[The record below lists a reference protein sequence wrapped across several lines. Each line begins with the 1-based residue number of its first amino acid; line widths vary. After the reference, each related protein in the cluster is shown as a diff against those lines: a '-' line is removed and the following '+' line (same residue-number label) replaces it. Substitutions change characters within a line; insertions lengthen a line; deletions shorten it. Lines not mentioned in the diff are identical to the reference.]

1 MPRTRQPLP
10 RGFFPLWTTV
20 ALDLIGFGIV
30 IPILAAHASDFGA
43 DGFDVGLL
51 IASYSLAQFVFS
63 PIWGGLSDRIGRRP
77 VLIVSLIGSALGSL
91 LTGLAGGIALLFV
104 ARVIDGASGGTVA
117 VAQAAAT
124 DLADESERPR
134 LLGLLGAAFAIGFVI
149 GPAIGGLAGLVDR
162 RLPFFIAAA
171 LAAANAVAT
180 WFRVPE
186 TNATPTPRA
195 GRSLRDHRHLLPLFG
210 GALLAVSAF
219 AGFEATFALL
229 GEDRFGW
236 SLSEIA
242 FVFVGIGLYLSV
254 VQGRLVGQLAE
265 SMGSERLLLV
275 GLGLVGAGLF
285 VLGLAEGSAGL
296 VIALALLVGG
306 QGLVS
311 PSIASVVSGRAAR
324 GARGAA
330 LGLQQSAS
338 ALGRVVG
345 PVGIGAIYA
354 AATPRAAY
362 FVAAGLAVI
371 AAVVVS
377 SGLRQSTRVEE
388 RVSVGSCRT
397 NGDER
402 ASVRP
407 FEWFA
412 KCRQD
417 EHDRSPPRAGHVA
430 ASLRVTETAAA
441 WAKLPVG
448 NIEQRA

>member
-1 MPRTRQPLP
+1 MPRSRTPLP

-51 IASYSLAQFVFS
+51 IATYSLAQLVFS
-63 PIWGGLSDRIGRRP
+63 PVWGGLSDRIGRRP
-77 VLIVSLIGSALGSL
+77 VLIVSLVGSAIGSL

-104 ARVIDGASGGTVA
+104 ARLIDGASGGTVA

-124 DLADESERPR
+124 DLAAEHERPR

-162 RLPFFIAAA
+162 RLPFFIAAG
-171 LAAANAVAT
+171 LAAVNAVAT

-186 TNATPTPRA
+186 THTPSPAARR
-195 GRSLRDHRHLLPLFG
+195 GSLRDHLHLLPFVS

-242 FVFVGIGLYLSV
+242 FVFVGIGLYLAV
-254 VQGRLVGQLAE
+254 VQGRLVGELSRAL
-265 SMGSERLLLV
+265 GSERVLLTGLLFV
-275 GLGLVGAGLF
+275 GSGLV
-285 VLGLAEGSAGL
+285 VLGMGDGAFTL
-296 VIALALLVGG
+296 VVALGLLVGG

-311 PSIASVVSGRAAR
+311 PSMAAVVSSRAAE

-330 LGLQQSAS
+330 LGLQQSAG
-338 ALGRVVG
+338 ALGRIGG
-345 PVGIGAIYA
+345 PVLIGITYEA
-354 AATPRAAY
+354 ASPRAAY
-362 FVAAGLAVI
+362 LVGAAFALGAI
-371 AAVVVS
+371 AVVS
-377 SGLRQSTRVEE
+377 SGVRGSSTATSSR
-388 RVSVGSCRT
+388 S
-397 NGDER
+397 R
-402 ASVRP
+402 ASAP
-407 FEWFA
+407 A
-412 KCRQD
+412 
-417 EHDRSPPRAGHVA
+417 
-430 ASLRVTETAAA
+430 
-441 WAKLPVG
+441 
-448 NIEQRA
+448 